1 MRGEGEI
8 NMAVEIRE
16 KPAAETAARDI
27 SALAARLKTQFADAV
42 LADSPEGIVVAA
54 GHLPSVAAYLRD
66 TPDLG
71 YDHLANLTSV
81 DYPDYFEVVYHF
93 SSTKRVGDPITVK
106 VRTDKTDPNV
116 PSLTPIWPGADFQE
130 REVWDLM
137 GIRFDGHPNHKRLLM
152 WEGFE
157 GHPLRKDW
165 HEPYHE
171 EDKKPFGSRWPEA
184 KFHWIEDNMP
194 FHNNTQFPPG
204 WDPDEWK
211 PVDDMADFVQRV
223 EARLGKNGDGLKT
236 ERVVVNMGPQH
247 PSTHGVFRMKLVLDG
262 ETVVGLEPVFG
273 YMHRNHEK
281 IGERNMWVQNI
292 PYCDRLDYVSTI
304 SNSFPYV
311 LAVEK
316 LLDITPPERARYLRV
331 IMAELARILNHFVAI
346 GFLFNDLGA
355 YFTPV
360 LYCLEEREFIL
371 DLFEMASGS
380 RMMCN
385 YYRFGGIVRD
395 SSPEWMKRLEYL
407 VRERLPRAI
416 DEIDRFLSENEIFL
430 SRSIDVGVLPA
441 DKAIRYSTTG
451 PVLRGSGV
459 AYDLRRAAPYSI
471 YDRFN
476 FDVVAEPA
484 GDVYARYRV
493 RLREMRESVK
503 ILGQALEQIEA
514 GPIQEG
520 KKVWQI
526 KVPAGEAYGRAESP
540 KGELGFYVVSDGSAN
555 PHRYHIHSPCL
566 VNLTALEQ
574 MCLGYKVADV
584 VVILG
589 SVDIVLGEVDR

>member
-1 MRGEGEI
+1 
-8 NMAVEIRE
+8 MAVEVQE
-16 KPAAETAARDI
+16 KSAAGAATKVM
-27 SALAARLKTQFADAV
+27 SPLAARLKAQFDGAV
-42 LADSPEGIVVAA
+42 VADSPAGIVIAA
-54 GHLPSVAAYLRD
+54 GCLLDVATYLRD
-66 TPDLG
+66 APDLG
-71 YDHLANLTSV
+71 YDHLASLTGV

-93 SSTKRVGDPITVK
+93 SSTKRGGGPAVLK
-106 VRTDKTDPNV
+106 VRVDKAAPMA
-116 PSLTPIWPGADFQE
+116 PSLTPIWPGAEFQE

-137 GIRFDGHPNHKRLLM
+137 GIRFEGHPNHKRIVL

-165 HEPYHE
+165 HESYYE
-171 EDKKPFGSRWPEA
+171 EDKKPFASRWPEGHFCRA
-184 KFHWIEDNMP
+184 EDKTP
-194 FHNNTQFPPG
+194 FGSNTQYPAG
-204 WDPDEWK
+204 WEPDEWE
-211 PVDDMADFVQRV
+211 PVDEMADFVQRT
-223 EARLGKNGDGLKT
+223 ESRLRKNGDGLKT
-236 ERVVVNMGPQH
+236 QHVVVNMGPQH
-247 PSTHGVFRMKLVLDG
+247 PSTHGVFRMKLMLDG
-262 ETVVGLEPVFG
+262 ETVLGLEPVFG
-273 YMHRNHEK
+273 YMHRSHEK
-281 IGERNMWVQNI
+281 IGERNMWLQNI
-292 PYCDRLDYVSTI
+292 PFCDRLDYISTI
-304 SNSFPYV
+304 SNAFPYV

-316 LLDITPPERARYLRV
+316 LLNVTPPERANYLRI
-331 IMAELARILNHFVAI
+331 IMAELSRILNHFVAI

-385 YYRFGGIVRD
+385 YYRFGGVTRD
-395 SSPEWMKRLEYL
+395 APPDFMRRLEYL
-407 VRERLPRAI
+407 VRDRLPRAI
-416 DEIDRFLSENEIFL
+416 DQIDFFLSENEIFL
-430 SRSIDVGVLPA
+430 SRSIDVGVLPT
-441 DKAIRYSTTG
+441 DKAIQYSTTG

-459 AYDLRRAAPYSI
+459 PYDLRKAAPYSI
-471 YDRFN
+471 YDRFS
-476 FDVVAEPA
+476 FDVITEPA

-503 ILGQALEQIEA
+503 ILEQTLEQIEE

-520 KKVWQI
+520 KKVWQL

-540 KGELGFYVVSDGSAN
+540 KGELGFYVVSDGGTNAY
-555 PHRYHIHSPCL
+555 RYHVRSPCFI
-566 VNLTALEQ
+566 NLTALEQ

>member
-1 MRGEGEI
+1 
-8 NMAVEIRE
+8 MAVEVKE
-16 KPAAETAARDI
+16 QPVAEVAAEEI
-27 SALAARLKTQFADAV
+27 SPLAARLKEQFDGAVVAD
-42 LADSPEGIVVAA
+42 LPEGIVVAA
-54 GHLPSVAAYLRD
+54 DHLVEIATFLRE
-66 TPDLG
+66 TPDLS

-81 DYPDYFEVVYHF
+81 DYPDYFEVVYYL
-93 SSTKRVGDPITVK
+93 SSTRHGGDPAILK
-106 VRTDKTDPNV
+106 VRADKADPAV
-116 PSLTPIWPGADFQE
+116 PSLTPTWPGADLQE

-137 GIRFDGHPNHKRLLM
+137 GIRFEGHPNHRRLLM

-165 HEPYHE
+165 HEPYYE
-171 EDKKPFGSRWPEA
+171 QDNKPLKSRWPEA
-184 KFHWIEDNMP
+184 RFYRAEDKTP
-194 FHNNTQFPPG
+194 FGKNTQYPPG

-211 PVDDMADFVQRV
+211 PVDEMADFVKRV
-223 EARLGKNGDGLKT
+223 EARIGEDGDGLKT
-236 ERVVVNMGPQH
+236 QRVVINIGPQH

-262 ETVVGLEPVFG
+262 ETVMGLEPVIG

-281 IGERNMWVQNI
+281 IGERNLWVQNI

-304 SNSFPYV
+304 SNAFPYV

-316 LLDITPPERARYLRV
+316 LLGVTPPERARYLRV
-331 IMAELARILNHFVAI
+331 MIAELSRILNHFVSI

-371 DLFEMASGS
+371 DLFEMVSGS

-385 YYRFGGIVRD
+385 YYRFGGVVRD
-395 SSPEWMKRLEYL
+395 STPEWMERLKYL
-407 VRERLPRAI
+407 VHDRLPRGI
-416 DEIDRFLSENEIFL
+416 DQIDYFLSENEIFL
-430 SRSIDVGVLPA
+430 SRTVDVGVLLP
-441 DKAIRYSTTG
+441 DKAIQFSTTG
-451 PVLRGSGV
+451 PVLRGSGIP
-459 AYDLRRAAPYSI
+459 YDIRRAAPYSI
-471 YDRFN
+471 YDRFK
-476 FDVVAEPA
+476 FDVIAETA

-493 RLREMRESVK
+493 RIREMRESLK
-503 ILGQALEQIEA
+503 ILEQALEQIED

-520 KKVWQI
+520 RKIWQQ

-540 KGELGFYVVSDGSAN
+540 KGELGFYIVSDGSTN
-555 PHRYHIHSPCL
+555 PYRYHIRSPCL
-566 VNLTALEQ
+566 INLTALEE
-574 MCLGYKVADV
+574 MCLGHKVADA